1 VAILGA
7 STDPLAFQEELPNHR
22 WLPRQGQAAV
32 VVEAPTHELAQV
44 TLVAVEQSSQLR
56 AQGVSVDERG
66 ATLRC

>member
-1 VAILGA
+1 
-7 STDPLAFQEELPNHR
+7 
-22 WLPRQGQAAV
+22 